1 MSALMGKPLCL
12 INTEFR
18 DIKDVFNKYR
28 SRSAKVVCKNGVL
41 YSSAKFTRII
51 YVGVSNLKSS
61 RLLAD

>member
-1 MSALMGKPLCL
+1 MSALMGKPLWL

-28 SRSAKVVCKNGVL
+28 SRSPKVVCKNGVL